1 MGENTI
7 EIKATSVEGISTQVM
22 RGTVTRKKEQSTIN
36 PGGSNTGNPTQNP
49 SANIGNNG
57 NGNTTNNGTNPPATN
72 NPNPSTG
79 TGQTITPN

>member
-36 PGGSNTGNPTQNP
+36 PGGSNTGNPAQNP
-49 SANIGNNG
+49 PANSG
-57 NGNTTNNGTNPPATN
+57 NGNTTN